1 MGVDLQ
7 ALHFSS
13 LKGQWQHCPF
23 FNNGFNPN
31 DYKLTIGVEKIII
44 FFQGF
49 KSTDFLE

>member
-23 FNNGFNPN
+23 
-31 DYKLTIGVEKIII
+31 KLTLGVEKIII
-44 FFQGF
+44 VFSRIQ
-49 KSTDFLE
+49 KY